1 MLRADSLKSAFLT
14 AYGLLFRS
22 PKPASELRRGQ
33 PSIPTEIESP
43 HTSAPRELA
52 GSAV

>member
-22 PKPASELRRGQ
+22 QWLKHATLGYMSVYDKIMYRW
-33 PSIPTEIESP
+33 IPTS
-43 HTSAPRELA
+43 SR
-52 GSAV
+52 